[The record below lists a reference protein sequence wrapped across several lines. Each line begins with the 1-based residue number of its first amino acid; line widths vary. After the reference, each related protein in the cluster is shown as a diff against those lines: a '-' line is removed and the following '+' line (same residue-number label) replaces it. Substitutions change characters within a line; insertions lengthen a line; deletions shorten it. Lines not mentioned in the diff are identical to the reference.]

1 MICLQPGEFMKAVVY
16 ESAKN
21 FTIKEIPT
29 PIPQVGEVLIKVE
42 LAGVCGTDLHIH
54 EGDFLAEF
62 PLIPGHEMAG
72 TISSLGSGVSQ
83 FKVGDRV
90 TVNPVVSCGDCEFC
104 REGKPILCSNRKG
117 LGTNWPGSF
126 AEYMIATQDLVF
138 KVGNLTAEDAMFAE
152 PAACAMHGAQML
164 KIKPGTNAL
173 IFGAGPTGQLL
184 AQLIATSGASSVT
197 VAGSTQFKLDVAKK
211 LGADKTYLMDRKNI
225 AKTRKDLLEASPSGY
240 DIVVE
245 ATGSMDVAEICI
257 PLTRSG
263 GTFMV
268 YGVAEPDETFKINA
282 FDVFH
287 REITIQGSFA
297 EIDTFPATLA
307 ALNSGRLKTTDLITH
322 RFTID
327 EYGKA
332 LETLRSDKTAHKVVI
347 TF

>member
-1 MICLQPGEFMKAVVY
+1 MKAVVY
-16 ESAKN
+16 DSAKN
-21 FTIKEIPT
+21 FTIKDIPT
-29 PIPQVGEVLIKVE
+29 PEPKAGEVLVKIE

-62 PLIPGHEMAG
+62 PLIPGHEMVGIVSALGAG
-72 TISSLGSGVSQ
+72 VNQ
-83 FKVGDRV
+83 FKLGERV

-104 REGKPILCSNRKG
+104 REGKPILCHNRKG

-126 AEYMIATQDLVF
+126 AEYMIATEDLVF
-138 KVGNLTAEDAMFAE
+138 KVGNLSPDVAVFAE

-164 KIKPGTNAL
+164 GIKPGSSAL

-184 AQLIATSGASSVT
+184 AQLMATSGAASVT
-197 VAGSTQFKLDVAKK
+197 VAGSTQFKLDLAKK
-211 LGADKTYLMDRKNI
+211 LGADKTYLMDRNNV
-225 AKTRKDLLEASPSGY
+225 AKTKTDLLKASPSGY

-245 ATGSMDVAEICI
+245 ATGSMQVAEICV

-268 YGVAEPDETFKINA
+268 YGVAEPDEIFKINA

-287 REITIQGSFA
+287 REIRIQDSFA

-307 ALNSGRLKTTDLITH
+307 ALESGRLKTDGLITH
-322 RFTID
+322 RFSID

-332 LETLRSDKTAHKVVI
+332 LEALRSDKSAHKIVLK
-347 TF
+347 F

>member
-1 MICLQPGEFMKAVVY
+1 MKAVVY

-29 PIPQVGEVLIKVE
+29 PEQKAGEVLVKIE

-62 PLIPGHEMAG
+62 PLIPGHEMVGIVSALGAG
-72 TISSLGSGVSQ
+72 VNQ
-83 FKVGDRV
+83 FKVGERV

-104 REGKPILCSNRKG
+104 REGKPILCHNRKG

-126 AEYMIATQDLVF
+126 AEYMIATEDLVF
-138 KVGNLTAEDAMFAE
+138 KVRNLSPDVAVFAE

-164 KIKPGTNAL
+164 GIKPGSSAL

-184 AQLIATSGASSVT
+184 AQLMATSGAASVT
-197 VAGSTQFKLDVAKK
+197 VAGSTQFKLDLAKK
-211 LGADKTYLMDRKNI
+211 LGADKTYLMDGNNVE
-225 AKTRKDLLEASPSGY
+225 KTKTDLLKASPSGY

-245 ATGSMDVAEICI
+245 ATGSMQVAEICV

-287 REITIQGSFA
+287 REIRIQGSFA

-307 ALNSGRLKTTDLITH
+307 ALESGRLKTDGLITH
-322 RFTID
+322 RFSID

-332 LETLRSDKTAHKVVI
+332 LEALRSDKSAHKIVLK
-347 TF
+347 F

>member
-1 MICLQPGEFMKAVVY
+1 MKAVVY
-16 ESAKN
+16 DSAKN
-21 FTIKEIPT
+21 FTIKDIPT
-29 PIPQVGEVLIKVE
+29 PEPKSGEVLVKIE

-62 PLIPGHEMAG
+62 PLIPGHEMVGIVSALGAG
-72 TISSLGSGVSQ
+72 VNQ
-83 FKVGDRV
+83 FKVGERV

-104 REGKPILCSNRKG
+104 REGKPILCHNRKG

-126 AEYMIATQDLVF
+126 AEYMIATEDLVF
-138 KVGNLTAEDAMFAE
+138 KVGNLSPDIAVFAE

-164 KIKPGTNAL
+164 GIKPGSSAL

-184 AQLIATSGASSVT
+184 AQLMATSGAASVT
-197 VAGSTQFKLDVAKK
+197 VAGSTQFKLDLAKK
-211 LGADKTYLMDRKNI
+211 LGADKTYLMDRNNV
-225 AKTRKDLLEASPSGY
+225 AKTKADLLKASPSGY

-245 ATGSMDVAEICI
+245 ATGSMQVAEICV

-287 REITIQGSFA
+287 REIRIQGSFA

-307 ALNSGRLKTTDLITH
+307 ALESGRLKTDGLITH
-322 RFTID
+322 RFSID
-327 EYGKA
+327 EYDKA
-332 LETLRSDKTAHKVVI
+332 LEALRSDKSAHKIVLK
-347 TF
+347 F

>member
-1 MICLQPGEFMKAVVY
+1 MKAVVY
-16 ESAKN
+16 DSAKN
-21 FTIKEIPT
+21 FTIKDIPT
-29 PIPQVGEVLIKVE
+29 PEPKAGEVLVKIE

-62 PLIPGHEMAG
+62 PLIPGHEMVGIVSALGAG
-72 TISSLGSGVSQ
+72 VNQ
-83 FKVGDRV
+83 FKIGERV

-104 REGKPILCSNRKG
+104 REGKPILCHNRKG

-126 AEYMIATQDLVF
+126 AEYMIATEDLVF
-138 KVGNLTAEDAMFAE
+138 KVGNLSPDVAVFAE

-164 KIKPGTNAL
+164 GIKPGSSAL

-184 AQLIATSGASSVT
+184 AQLMATSGAASVT
-197 VAGSTQFKLDVAKK
+197 VAGSTQFKLDLAKK
-211 LGADKTYLMDRKNI
+211 LGADKTYRMDRNNV
-225 AKTRKDLLEASPSGY
+225 AKTKDDLLKASPSGY

-245 ATGSMDVAEICI
+245 ATGSMQVAEICV

-287 REITIQGSFA
+287 REIRIQGSFA

-307 ALNSGRLKTTDLITH
+307 ALESGRLKTDGLITH
-322 RFTID
+322 RFSID

-332 LETLRSDKTAHKVVI
+332 LEALRSDKSAHKIVLN
-347 TF
+347 F

>member
-1 MICLQPGEFMKAVVY
+1 MKAVVY

-21 FTIKEIPT
+21 YTIKEIPT
-29 PIPQVGEVLIKVE
+29 PEPKAGEVLIKIE

-62 PLIPGHEMAG
+62 PLIPGHEMVG
-72 TISSLGSGVSQ
+72 TVAALGSGVDK
-83 FKVGDRV
+83 FKVGQRV

-104 REGKPILCSNRKG
+104 REGKPILCHNRKG

-138 KVGNLTAEDAMFAE
+138 AVGNLSPDVAIFAE

-164 KIKPGTNAL
+164 NIKAGSSAL

-184 AQLIATSGASSVT
+184 AQLMATSGAASVT
-197 VAGSTQFKLDVAKK
+197 VAGSTKFKLDAAKK
-211 LGADKTYLMDRKNI
+211 LGADKTYLMDRNNV
-225 AKTRKDLLEASPSGY
+225 AKTKADLLAASPSGY

-245 ATGSMDVAEICI
+245 ATGSMEVAEICV

-263 GTFMV
+263 
-268 YGVAEPDETFKINA
+268 
-282 FDVFH
+282 
-287 REITIQGSFA
+287 EIRIQGSFA

-307 ALNSGRLKTTDLITH
+307 AFESGRLKTDGLITH
-322 RFTID
+322 RFSIE

-332 LETLRSDKTAHKVVI
+332 LEALRSDKSAHKIVI
-347 TF
+347 KF

>member
-1 MICLQPGEFMKAVVY
+1 MKAVVY

-29 PIPQVGEVLIKVE
+29 PEPKAGEVLVKIE

-62 PLIPGHEMAG
+62 PLIPGHEMVGIVSALGAG
-72 TISSLGSGVSQ
+72 VNQ
-83 FKVGDRV
+83 FKVGERV

-104 REGKPILCSNRKG
+104 REGKPILCHNRKG

-138 KVGNLTAEDAMFAE
+138 KVGNLSPDVAVFVEL
-152 PAACAMHGAQML
+152 AACAMHGAQML
-164 KIKPGTNAL
+164 GIKPGSSAL

-184 AQLIATSGASSVT
+184 AQLMATSGAASVT
-197 VAGSTQFKLDVAKK
+197 VAGSTQFKLDLAKK
-211 LGADKTYLMDRKNI
+211 LGADKTYLMDRNNVE
-225 AKTRKDLLEASPSGY
+225 KTKTDLLKASPSGY

-245 ATGSMDVAEICI
+245 ATGSMRVAEICV

-287 REITIQGSFA
+287 REIRIQGSFA

-307 ALNSGRLKTTDLITH
+307 ALESGRLKTDGLITH
-322 RFTID
+322 RFSID

-332 LETLRSDKTAHKVVI
+332 LEALRSDKSVHKIVLK
-347 TF
+347 F

>member
-1 MICLQPGEFMKAVVY
+1 MKAVIY
-16 ESAKN
+16 EAAKN
-21 FTIKEIPT
+21 FATKEIPT
-29 PIPQVGEVLIKVE
+29 PEPKAGEVLIKIE

-54 EGDFLAEF
+54 QGDFLAEF
-62 PLIPGHEMAG
+62 PLIPGHEMVG
-72 TISSLGSGVSQ
+72 IISSLGAGVTQ
-83 FKVGDRV
+83 FKVGERV

-104 REGKPILCSNRKG
+104 REGKPILCHNRKG

-138 KVGNLTAEDAMFAE
+138 KVGNLAPETAIFAE

-164 KIKPGTNAL
+164 GIKPGSSAL

-184 AQLIATSGASSVT
+184 AQLMATSGAASVT
-197 VAGSTQFKLDVAKK
+197 VAGSTQFKLDLAKK
-211 LGADKTYLMDRKNI
+211 LGANKTYLMDRKNV
-225 AKTRKDLLEASPSGY
+225 AKTKEDLLKASPSGY

-245 ATGSMDVAEICI
+245 ATGSMEVAEICV

-268 YGVAEPDETFKINA
+268 YGVGEPDDTFKINA

-287 REITIQGSFA
+287 REIRIQGSFA

-307 ALNSGRLKTTDLITH
+307 AFESSRLKTDGLITH
-322 RFTID
+322 RFSID
-327 EYGKA
+327 DYGKA
-332 LETLRSDKTAHKVVI
+332 LEALRSDKSAHKIVLK
-347 TF
+347 F

>member
-1 MICLQPGEFMKAVVY
+1 MKAVVY

-29 PIPQVGEVLIKVE
+29 PEPKAGEVLVKIE

-62 PLIPGHEMAG
+62 PLIPGHEMVGIVSALGAG
-72 TISSLGSGVSQ
+72 VNQ
-83 FKVGDRV
+83 FNVGERV

-104 REGKPILCSNRKG
+104 REGKPILCHNRKG

-138 KVGNLTAEDAMFAE
+138 KVGNLSPDIAVFAE

-164 KIKPGTNAL
+164 GIKPGSSAL

-184 AQLIATSGASSVT
+184 AQLMATSGAASVT
-197 VAGSTQFKLDVAKK
+197 VAGSTQFKLDLAKK
-211 LGADKTYLMDRKNI
+211 LGADKTYLMDRNNVE
-225 AKTRKDLLEASPSGY
+225 KTKTDLLKASPSGY

-245 ATGSMDVAEICI
+245 ATGSMQVAEICV

-268 YGVAEPDETFKINA
+268 YGVAEPDETFRINA

-287 REITIQGSFA
+287 REIRIQGSFA

-307 ALNSGRLKTTDLITH
+307 ALESGRLKTDGLITH
-322 RFTID
+322 RFSID

-332 LETLRSDKTAHKVVI
+332 LEALRSDKSAHKIVLK
-347 TF
+347 F

>member
-1 MICLQPGEFMKAVVY
+1 MKAVVY
-16 ESAKN
+16 DSAKN
-21 FTIKEIPT
+21 FTIKDIPT
-29 PIPQVGEVLIKVE
+29 PEPKAGEVLVKIE

-62 PLIPGHEMAG
+62 PLIPGHEMVGIVSVLGAG
-72 TISSLGSGVSQ
+72 VNQ
-83 FKVGDRV
+83 FKVGERV

-104 REGKPILCSNRKG
+104 REGKPILCHNRKG

-126 AEYMIATQDLVF
+126 AEYMIATEDLVF
-138 KVGNLTAEDAMFAE
+138 KVGSLSPDVAVFAE

-164 KIKPGTNAL
+164 GIKPGSSAL

-184 AQLIATSGASSVT
+184 AQLMATSGAASVT
-197 VAGSTQFKLDVAKK
+197 VAGSTQFKLDLAKK
-211 LGADKTYLMDRKNI
+211 LGADKTYLMDRNNV
-225 AKTRKDLLEASPSGY
+225 AKTKDDLLKASPSGY

-245 ATGSMDVAEICI
+245 ATGSMQVAEICV

-287 REITIQGSFA
+287 REIRIQGSFA

-307 ALNSGRLKTTDLITH
+307 ALESGRLKTDGLITH
-322 RFTID
+322 RFSID

-332 LETLRSDKTAHKVVI
+332 LEALRSDKSAHKIVLK
-347 TF
+347 F

>member
-1 MICLQPGEFMKAVVY
+1 MKAVVY

-29 PIPQVGEVLIKVE
+29 PEPKAGEVLVKIE

-62 PLIPGHEMAG
+62 PLIPGHEMVGIVSALGAG
-72 TISSLGSGVSQ
+72 VNQ
-83 FKVGDRV
+83 FKVGERV

-104 REGKPILCSNRKG
+104 REGKPILCHNRKG

-126 AEYMIATQDLVF
+126 AEYMIATEDLVF
-138 KVGNLTAEDAMFAE
+138 KVRNLSPDVAVFAE

-164 KIKPGTNAL
+164 GIKPGSSAL

-184 AQLIATSGASSVT
+184 AQLMATSGAASVT
-197 VAGSTQFKLDVAKK
+197 VAGSTQFKLDLAKK
-211 LGADKTYLMDRKNI
+211 LGADKTYLMDRNNVE
-225 AKTRKDLLEASPSGY
+225 KTKTDLLKASPSGY

-245 ATGSMDVAEICI
+245 ATGSMQVAEICV

-287 REITIQGSFA
+287 REIRIQGSFA

-307 ALNSGRLKTTDLITH
+307 ALESGRLKTDGLITH
-322 RFTID
+322 RFSID

-332 LETLRSDKTAHKVVI
+332 LEALRSDKSAHKIVLK
-347 TF
+347 F

>member
-1 MICLQPGEFMKAVVY
+1 MKAVVY
-16 ESAKN
+16 DSAKN
-21 FTIKEIPT
+21 FTVKEIPT
-29 PIPQVGEVLIKVE
+29 PTPQAGEVLIKVE

-62 PLIPGHEMAG
+62 PLIPGHEMVG
-72 TISSLGSGVSQ
+72 TISSLGAGVSQ

-104 REGKPILCSNRKG
+104 REGKPILCHNRKG

-138 KVGNLTAEDAMFAE
+138 KVGNLSAEDAMFAE

-164 KIKPGTNAL
+164 KITPGTSAL

-184 AQLIATSGASSVT
+184 AQLMATSGAASVT

-225 AKTRKDLLEASPSGY
+225 AKTKEDLLKASPSGY
-240 DIVVE
+240 GIVVE
-245 ATGSMDVAEICI
+245 ATGSMDVAEICV

-268 YGVAEPDETFKINA
+268 YGVAEPDDTFRINA

-307 ALNSGRLKTTDLITH
+307 ALESGRLKTTGLITH

>member
-1 MICLQPGEFMKAVVY
+1 MKAVVY

-21 FTIKEIPT
+21 YTIKEIPT
-29 PIPQVGEVLIKVE
+29 PEPKAGEVLIKIE

-62 PLIPGHEMAG
+62 PLIPGHEMVG
-72 TISSLGSGVSQ
+72 TVAALGSGVDK
-83 FKVGDRV
+83 FKVGQRV

-104 REGKPILCSNRKG
+104 REGKPILCHNRKG

-138 KVGNLTAEDAMFAE
+138 AVGNLSPDVAIFAE

-164 KIKPGTNAL
+164 NIKAGSSAL

-184 AQLIATSGASSVT
+184 AQLMATSGAASVT
-197 VAGSTQFKLDVAKK
+197 VAGSTKFKLDAAKK
-211 LGADKTYLMDRKNI
+211 LGADKTYLMDRNNV
-225 AKTRKDLLEASPSGY
+225 AKTKADLLAASPSGY

-245 ATGSMDVAEICI
+245 ATGSMEVAEICV

-268 YGVAEPDETFKINA
+268 YGVAEPDETFRINA

-287 REITIQGSFA
+287 REIRIQGSFA
-297 EIDTFPATLA
+297 EIGNFVTQHLA
-307 ALNSGRLKTTDLITH
+307 CKNGVEI
-322 RFTID
+322 
-327 EYGKA
+327 
-332 LETLRSDKTAHKVVI
+332 
-347 TF
+347 

>member
-1 MICLQPGEFMKAVVY
+1 MKAVVY

-21 FTIKEIPT
+21 YTIKEIPT
-29 PIPQVGEVLIKVE
+29 PEPKAGEVLIKIE

-62 PLIPGHEMAG
+62 PLIPGHEMVG
-72 TISSLGSGVSQ
+72 TVAALGSGVDK
-83 FKVGDRV
+83 FKVGQRV

-104 REGKPILCSNRKG
+104 REGKPILCHNRKG

-138 KVGNLTAEDAMFAE
+138 AVGNLSPDIAIFAE

-164 KIKPGTNAL
+164 NIKAGSSAL

-184 AQLIATSGASSVT
+184 AQLMATSGAASVT
-197 VAGSTQFKLDVAKK
+197 VAGSTQFKLDLAKK
-211 LGADKTYLMDRKNI
+211 LGADKTYLMDRNNV
-225 AKTRKDLLEASPSGY
+225 AKTKDDLLKASPSGY
-240 DIVVE
+240 DVVVE
-245 ATGSMDVAEICI
+245 ATGSMQVAEICV

-287 REITIQGSFA
+287 REIRIQGSFA

-307 ALNSGRLKTTDLITH
+307 ALESGRLKTDGLITH
-322 RFTID
+322 RFSID

-332 LETLRSDKTAHKVVI
+332 LEALRSDKSAHKIVLK
-347 TF
+347 F

>member
-1 MICLQPGEFMKAVVY
+1 MKAVVY
-16 ESAKN
+16 DSAKN

-29 PIPQVGEVLIKVE
+29 PEPKAGEVLVKIE

-62 PLIPGHEMAG
+62 PLIPGHEMVGIVSALGAG
-72 TISSLGSGVSQ
+72 VNQ
-83 FKVGDRV
+83 FKVGERV

-104 REGKPILCSNRKG
+104 REGKPILCHNRKG

-126 AEYMIATQDLVF
+126 AEYMIATEDLVF
-138 KVGNLTAEDAMFAE
+138 KVGNLSSDVAVFAE

-164 KIKPGTNAL
+164 GIKPGSSAL

-184 AQLIATSGASSVT
+184 AQLMATSGAASVT
-197 VAGSTQFKLDVAKK
+197 VAGSTQFKLDLAKK
-211 LGADKTYLMDRKNI
+211 LGADKTYLMDRNNV
-225 AKTRKDLLEASPSGY
+225 AKTKADLLKASPSGY

-245 ATGSMDVAEICI
+245 ATGSMQVAEICV

-287 REITIQGSFA
+287 REIRIQGSFA

-307 ALNSGRLKTTDLITH
+307 ALESGRLKTDGLITH
-322 RFTID
+322 SFSID
-327 EYGKA
+327 EYGKS
-332 LETLRSDKTAHKVVI
+332 LEALRSDKSAHKIVLK
-347 TF
+347 F

>member
-1 MICLQPGEFMKAVVY
+1 MKAVVY
-16 ESAKN
+16 DSAKN
-21 FTIKEIPT
+21 FTIKDIPT
-29 PIPQVGEVLIKVE
+29 PEPKSGEVLVKIE

-62 PLIPGHEMAG
+62 PLIPGHEMVGIVSALGAG
-72 TISSLGSGVSQ
+72 VNQ
-83 FKVGDRV
+83 FKVGERV

-104 REGKPILCSNRKG
+104 REGKPILCHNRKG

-126 AEYMIATQDLVF
+126 AEYMIATEDLVF
-138 KVGNLTAEDAMFAE
+138 KVGNLSPDVAVFAE

-164 KIKPGTNAL
+164 GIKPGSSAL

-184 AQLIATSGASSVT
+184 AQLMATSGAASVT
-197 VAGSTQFKLDVAKK
+197 VAGSTQFKLDLAKK
-211 LGADKTYLMDRKNI
+211 LGADKTYLMDRNNV
-225 AKTRKDLLEASPSGY
+225 AKTKDDLLKASLSGY

-245 ATGSMDVAEICI
+245 ATGSMQVAEICV

-287 REITIQGSFA
+287 REIRIQGSFA

-307 ALNSGRLKTTDLITH
+307 ALESGRLKTDGLITH
-322 RFTID
+322 RFSID
-327 EYGKA
+327 DYGKA
-332 LETLRSDKTAHKVVI
+332 LEALRSDKSAHKIVLK
-347 TF
+347 F

>member
-1 MICLQPGEFMKAVVY
+1 MKAVVY

-29 PIPQVGEVLIKVE
+29 PEPKAGEVLVKIE

-62 PLIPGHEMAG
+62 PLIPGHEMVGIVSALGAG
-72 TISSLGSGVSQ
+72 VNQ
-83 FKVGDRV
+83 FKVGERV

-104 REGKPILCSNRKG
+104 REGKPILCHNRKG

-126 AEYMIATQDLVF
+126 AEYMIATEDLVF
-138 KVGNLTAEDAMFAE
+138 KVRNLSPDVAVFAE

-164 KIKPGTNAL
+164 GIKPGSSAL

-184 AQLIATSGASSVT
+184 AQLMATSGAASVT
-197 VAGSTQFKLDVAKK
+197 VAGSTQFKLDLAKK
-211 LGADKTYLMDRKNI
+211 LGADKTYLMDRNNV
-225 AKTRKDLLEASPSGY
+225 AKTKDDLLKASPSGY

-245 ATGSMDVAEICI
+245 ATGSMQVAEICV

-287 REITIQGSFA
+287 REIRIQGSFA

-307 ALNSGRLKTTDLITH
+307 ALESGRLKTDGLITH
-322 RFTID
+322 RFSID

-332 LETLRSDKTAHKVVI
+332 LEALRSDKSAHKIVLK
-347 TF
+347 F

>member
-1 MICLQPGEFMKAVVY
+1 MKAVVY

-29 PIPQVGEVLIKVE
+29 PEPKAGEVLVKIE

-62 PLIPGHEMAG
+62 PLIPGHEMVGIVSA
-72 TISSLGSGVSQ
+72 LGASVNQ
-83 FKVGDRV
+83 FKVGERV

-104 REGKPILCSNRKG
+104 REGKPILCHNRKG

-126 AEYMIATQDLVF
+126 AEYMIATEDLVF
-138 KVGNLTAEDAMFAE
+138 KVRNLSPDVAVFAE

-164 KIKPGTNAL
+164 GIKPGSSAL

-184 AQLIATSGASSVT
+184 AQLMATSGAASVT
-197 VAGSTQFKLDVAKK
+197 VAGSTQFKLDLAKK
-211 LGADKTYLMDRKNI
+211 LGADKTYLMDRNNVE
-225 AKTRKDLLEASPSGY
+225 KTKTDLLKASPSGY

-245 ATGSMDVAEICI
+245 ATGSMQVAEICV

-287 REITIQGSFA
+287 REIRIQGSFA
-297 EIDTFPATLA
+297 EIDTFPTTLA
-307 ALNSGRLKTTDLITH
+307 ALESGRLKTDGLITH
-322 RFTID
+322 RFSID

-332 LETLRSDKTAHKVVI
+332 LEALRSDKSAHKIVLK
-347 TF
+347 F

>member
-1 MICLQPGEFMKAVVY
+1 MKAVVY
-16 ESAKN
+16 DSAKN

-29 PIPQVGEVLIKVE
+29 PEPKAGEVLVKIE

-62 PLIPGHEMAG
+62 PLIPGHEMVGIVSALGAG
-72 TISSLGSGVSQ
+72 VNQ
-83 FKVGDRV
+83 FKVGERV

-104 REGKPILCSNRKG
+104 REGKPILCHNRKG

-138 KVGNLTAEDAMFAE
+138 KVGNLSPDVAVFAE
-152 PAACAMHGAQML
+152 PAACAMHGAHML
-164 KIKPGTNAL
+164 GIKPGSSAL

-184 AQLIATSGASSVT
+184 AQLMATSGAASVT
-197 VAGSTQFKLDVAKK
+197 VAGSTQFKLDLAKT
-211 LGADKTYLMDRKNI
+211 LGADKTYLMDRNNVE
-225 AKTRKDLLEASPSGY
+225 KTKTDLLKASPSGY

-245 ATGSMDVAEICI
+245 ATGSMQVAEICV

-287 REITIQGSFA
+287 REIRIQGSFA

-307 ALNSGRLKTTDLITH
+307 ALESGRLKTDGLITH
-322 RFTID
+322 RFSID

-332 LETLRSDKTAHKVVI
+332 LEALRSDKSAHKIVLK
-347 TF
+347 F

>member
-1 MICLQPGEFMKAVVY
+1 MKAVVY

-21 FTIKEIPT
+21 YTIKEIPT
-29 PIPQVGEVLIKVE
+29 PEPKAGEVLIKIE

-62 PLIPGHEMAG
+62 PLIPGHEMVG
-72 TISSLGSGVSQ
+72 TVAALGSGVDK
-83 FKVGDRV
+83 FKVGQRV

-104 REGKPILCSNRKG
+104 REGKPILCHNRKG

-138 KVGNLTAEDAMFAE
+138 AVGNLSPDVAIFAE

-164 KIKPGTNAL
+164 NIRAGSSAL

-184 AQLIATSGASSVT
+184 AQLMATSGAASVT
-197 VAGSTQFKLDVAKK
+197 VAGSTKFKLDAAKK
-211 LGADKTYLMDRKNI
+211 LGADKTYLMDRNNV
-225 AKTRKDLLEASPSGY
+225 AKTKADLLAASPSGY

-245 ATGSMDVAEICI
+245 ATGSMEVAEICV

-268 YGVAEPDETFKINA
+268 YGVAEPDETFRINA

-287 REITIQGSFA
+287 REIRIQGSFA

-307 ALNSGRLKTTDLITH
+307 AFESGRLKTDGLITH
-322 RFTID
+322 RFSIE

-332 LETLRSDKTAHKVVI
+332 LEALRSDKSAHKIVI
-347 TF
+347 KF

>member
-1 MICLQPGEFMKAVVY
+1 MKAVVY

-29 PIPQVGEVLIKVE
+29 PEPKAGEVLVKIE

-62 PLIPGHEMAG
+62 PLIPGHEMVGIVSALGAG
-72 TISSLGSGVSQ
+72 VNQ
-83 FKVGDRV
+83 FKVGERV

-104 REGKPILCSNRKG
+104 REGKPILCHNRKG

-126 AEYMIATQDLVF
+126 AEYMIATEDLVF
-138 KVGNLTAEDAMFAE
+138 KVRNLSPDVAVFAE

-164 KIKPGTNAL
+164 GIKPGSSAL

-184 AQLIATSGASSVT
+184 AQLMATSGAASVT
-197 VAGSTQFKLDVAKK
+197 VAGSTQFKLDLAKK
-211 LGADKTYLMDRKNI
+211 LGADKTYLMDRNNVE
-225 AKTRKDLLEASPSGY
+225 KTKTDLLKASPSGY

-245 ATGSMDVAEICI
+245 ATGSMQVAEICV

-287 REITIQGSFA
+287 REIRIQGSFA

-307 ALNSGRLKTTDLITH
+307 ALESGRLKTDGLITH
-322 RFTID
+322 RFSID
-327 EYGKA
+327 DYGKA
-332 LETLRSDKTAHKVVI
+332 LEALRSDKSAHKIVLK
-347 TF
+347 F

>member
-1 MICLQPGEFMKAVVY
+1 MKAVVY
-16 ESAKN
+16 DSAKN
-21 FTIKEIPT
+21 FTIKDIPT
-29 PIPQVGEVLIKVE
+29 PEPKSGEVLVKIE

-62 PLIPGHEMAG
+62 PLIPGHEMVGIVSALGAG
-72 TISSLGSGVSQ
+72 VNQ
-83 FKVGDRV
+83 FKVGERV

-104 REGKPILCSNRKG
+104 REGKPILCHNRKG

-126 AEYMIATQDLVF
+126 AEYMIATEDLVF
-138 KVGNLTAEDAMFAE
+138 KVGNLSPDVAVFAE

-164 KIKPGTNAL
+164 GIKPGSSAL

-184 AQLIATSGASSVT
+184 AQLMATSGAASVT
-197 VAGSTQFKLDVAKK
+197 VSGSTQFKLDLAKK
-211 LGADKTYLMDRKNI
+211 LGADKTYLMDRNNV
-225 AKTRKDLLEASPSGY
+225 AKTKDDLLKASPSGY

-245 ATGSMDVAEICI
+245 ATGSMQVAEICV

-287 REITIQGSFA
+287 REIRIQGSFA

-307 ALNSGRLKTTDLITH
+307 ALESGRLKTDGLITH
-322 RFTID
+322 RFSID

-332 LETLRSDKTAHKVVI
+332 LEALRSDKSAHKIVLK
-347 TF
+347 F

>member
-1 MICLQPGEFMKAVVY
+1 MKAVVY
-16 ESAKN
+16 DSAKN
-21 FTIKEIPT
+21 FTIKDIPT
-29 PIPQVGEVLIKVE
+29 PEPKSGEVLVKIE

-62 PLIPGHEMAG
+62 PLIPGHEMVGIVSALGAG
-72 TISSLGSGVSQ
+72 VNQ
-83 FKVGDRV
+83 FKVGERV

-104 REGKPILCSNRKG
+104 REGKPILCHNRKG

-126 AEYMIATQDLVF
+126 AEYMIATEDLVF
-138 KVGNLTAEDAMFAE
+138 KVGNLSPDVAVFAE

-164 KIKPGTNAL
+164 GIKPGSSAL

-184 AQLIATSGASSVT
+184 AQLMATSGAASVT
-197 VAGSTQFKLDVAKK
+197 VAGSTQFKLDLAKK
-211 LGADKTYLMDRKNI
+211 LGADKTYLMDRNNV
-225 AKTRKDLLEASPSGY
+225 AKTKADLLKASPSGY

-245 ATGSMDVAEICI
+245 ATGSMQVAEICV

-287 REITIQGSFA
+287 REIRIQGSFA
-297 EIDTFPATLA
+297 EIDTLPATLA
-307 ALNSGRLKTTDLITH
+307 ALESGRLKTDGLITH
-322 RFTID
+322 RFSID

-332 LETLRSDKTAHKVVI
+332 LEALRSDKSAHKIVLK
-347 TF
+347 F

>member
-1 MICLQPGEFMKAVVY
+1 MKAVVY
-16 ESAKN
+16 DSAKN

-29 PIPQVGEVLIKVE
+29 PEPKAGEVLVKIE

-62 PLIPGHEMAG
+62 PLIPGHEMVGIVSALGAG
-72 TISSLGSGVSQ
+72 VNQ
-83 FKVGDRV
+83 FKVGERV

-104 REGKPILCSNRKG
+104 REGKPILCHNRKG

-138 KVGNLTAEDAMFAE
+138 KVGILSPDVAVFAE

-164 KIKPGTNAL
+164 GIKPGSSAL

-184 AQLIATSGASSVT
+184 AQLMATSGAASVT
-197 VAGSTQFKLDVAKK
+197 VAGSTQFKLDLAKK
-211 LGADKTYLMDRKNI
+211 LGADKTYLMDRNNVE
-225 AKTRKDLLEASPSGY
+225 KTKTDLLKASPSGY

-245 ATGSMDVAEICI
+245 ATGSMQVAEICV

-287 REITIQGSFA
+287 REIRIQGSFA

-307 ALNSGRLKTTDLITH
+307 ALESGRLKTDGLITH
-322 RFTID
+322 RFSID

-332 LETLRSDKTAHKVVI
+332 LEALRSDKSAHKIVLK
-347 TF
+347 F

>member
-1 MICLQPGEFMKAVVY
+1 MKAAVITGVGKVSI
-16 ESAKN
+16 EN
-21 FTIKEIPT
+21 IPDPT
-29 PIPQVGEVLIKVE
+29 PGDRDVIVKVASVGI
-42 LAGVCGTDLHIH
+42 CGTDLHIH

-62 PLIPGHEMAG
+62 PLIPGHEMVGIVSALGAG
-72 TISSLGSGVSQ
+72 VNQ
-83 FKVGDRV
+83 FKVGERV

-104 REGKPILCSNRKG
+104 REGKPILCHNRKG

-126 AEYMIATQDLVF
+126 AEYMIATEDLVF
-138 KVGNLTAEDAMFAE
+138 KVGNLSPDVAVFAE

-164 KIKPGTNAL
+164 GIKPGSSAL

-184 AQLIATSGASSVT
+184 AQLMATSGAASVT
-197 VAGSTQFKLDVAKK
+197 VAGSTQFKLDLAKK
-211 LGADKTYLMDRKNI
+211 LGADKTYLMDRNNV
-225 AKTRKDLLEASPSGY
+225 AKTKDDLLKASPSGY

-245 ATGSMDVAEICI
+245 ATGSMQVAEICV

-287 REITIQGSFA
+287 REIRIQGSFA

-307 ALNSGRLKTTDLITH
+307 ALESGRLKTDGLITH
-322 RFTID
+322 RFSID

-332 LETLRSDKTAHKVVI
+332 LEALRSDKSAHKIVLK
-347 TF
+347 F